1 MKPERFGNRFLAGN
15 VLLGLA
21 LASLLFM
28 GPLSQAIGFWAV
40 ILWMV
45 LAAVGVYL
53 IMTDEGQGPGMP
65 G

>member
-1 MKPERFGNRFLAGN
+1 MKPERFGKRFFTGN
-15 VLLGLA
+15 VLLALGLI
-21 LASLLFM
+21 SLFFM
-28 GPLSQAIGFWAV
+28 GPLSEAIGFWAV

>member
-1 MKPERFGNRFLAGN
+1 MQQQRFGTRFYVGN
-15 VLLGLA
+15 VLLALG
-21 LASLLFM
+21 LASLFFM
-28 GPLSQAIGFWAV
+28 GPLSRAIGFWAV

-53 IMTDEGQGPGMP
+53 VMTDEGQGPGMP